1 VRDDQNK
8 PKMSLIDPNFE
19 EQLARVLELGEVKY
33 DGPDWK
39 KGMDFS
45 IMIDAAIRHLNEIRR
60 HQFYDKE
67 SKQSHMAHVA
77 ANMMMLNYYM
87 DNYSDYDVFDNL
99 KWVPPGNFRK
109 RDQIGDL
116 QERITSWADTI
127 FPDRTPYDALR
138 KMVLEEIPELLHEGL
153 DDPEEWADVFI
164 LMFDAANLRGIDIVK
179 ATNDKM
185 TKNEARKWKLNKE
198 TGLMNHVKSD

>member
-1 VRDDQNK
+1 MRHDQGK
-8 PKMSLIDPNFE
+8 PKMSLIDPNFT
-19 EQLARVLELGEVKY
+19 EQLAHVLEMGEVKY
-33 DGPDWK
+33 GGPDWK

-45 IMIDAAIRHLNEIRR
+45 IMVDAAERHLNEIKRGR
-60 HQFYDKE
+60 FYDRE

-87 DNYSDYDVFDNL
+87 DNYSDYDFFDNTR
-99 KWVPPGNFRK
+99 WVEPGQFQ
-109 RDQIGDL
+109 RDTIADL
-116 QERITSWADTI
+116 QQRITGWADKV

-138 KMVLEEIPELLHEGL
+138 KMVLEEIPELLHDGL

-164 LMFDAANLRGIDIVK
+164 LMFDAAHLRGIDIIK

-185 TKNEARKWKLNKE
+185 TKNEARKWKINQE